1 MKLVKLFSTVFI
13 VLLSGCTYISKA
25 SDMIDS
31 LSDPVP
37 ICDEDSAGTQWEGK
51 VCLKYS
57 DGSYQWSWT
66 YPEGNG
72 TK

>member
-1 MKLVKLFSTVFI
+1 MKLVRIFSLVFI
-13 VLLSGCTYISKA
+13 MLLSGCGCIKIGL
-25 SDMIDS
+25 DMVDL

-57 DGSYQWSWT
+57 DGSYHWSWT
-66 YPEGNG
+66 YPEGIG
-72 TK
+72 R